1 MNRLKQV
8 ISILSMAVLIL
19 ATGIVVTPTPVNAQ
33 EENKDIHIT
42 LLATSDIHGRSMPWD
57 YAVDG
62 PNLTGSLTQ
71 LYTIIKDI
79 RHDNPNTILL
89 ENGDL
94 IQDNSAELFNDQ
106 PQSPMMVAVNEM
118 GYEAWTYGNHE
129 FNFGLDVLDK
139 VSSQFNG
146 ARLAGNVYK
155 ENGERY
161 LPAYTII
168 EREGVKIGVIGMVT
182 PLITEYEKG
191 TNHLDGLVIK
201 NPIEETKKAVKEL
214 EGKVDVMIGLMH
226 MGLENEN
233 GVPGTGV
240 KEMANAIPEL
250 AAIFAGHN
258 HVLINKEDVNGVFIT
273 EPNKYGTHISRIDLT
288 FTRQGEQL
296 ELKEK
301 DASTIPVKKEDGTF
315 VQSDKELEETLKPY
329 HEFAR
334 EDANIEVAQLK
345 GTNLVP
351 KNEIKGIPT
360 VHIQE
365 TPLSDFFHEVMLHY
379 SKADVVAHQID
390 NDKASLDVGP
400 IKKKDIAYNYQFA
413 GGEVSVYEVTGKDL
427 KDYMEWAVG
436 YFNST
441 RDGDVTISF
450 DKTRRSSKY
459 STNDYFGNVKY
470 DIDLTEQPGNR
481 IKNLRKLDG
490 TPIKMEDNLKL
501 GMNSYRMDFLVSK
514 GQALEGRKFNMIWS
528 SKEES
533 AYGETG
539 GTIRNLAIRYLKEEM
554 NGVYEPVIQ
563 NNWKIIGVDTK
574 SPARAA
580 VVELINKDI
589 LAIPTTEDGK
599 YTNIASINVKDVIT
613 KEEIKELATKANV
626 DASQFAGVKTTG
638 EFYQKLVKAMNNPK
652 AEQGQDKPG
661 EKPEDPS
668 KPAPDKSKP
677 VVTQPESPK
686 GIVTAYHLN
695 VRSKPS
701 NSGKVM
707 GTISKNTEIAILGEV
722 QGWYKIAYQ
731 DKTGYVYSKY
741 VKIKK

>member
-1 MNRLKQV
+1 MNQLKQV

-19 ATGIVVTPTPVNAQ
+19 ATGIAFTPTPVNAQ
-33 EENKDIHIT
+33 EEDKDIHIT

-79 RHDNPNTILL
+79 RHENPNTILL

-258 HVLINKEDVNGVFIT
+258 HVLINKEEVNGVFIT

-296 ELKEK
+296 VLKEK

-315 VQSDKELEETLKPY
+315 VESDKELEETLKPY

-413 GGEVSVYEVTGKDL
+413 GGEVSVYEVTGIDL

-599 YTNIASINVKDVIT
+599 YTNIASINVKDAIT
-613 KEEIKELATKANV
+613 KEEIKELAAKANI

-652 AEQGQDKPG
+652 PDQEKDKPG
-661 EKPEDPS
+661 EKPANPS

-677 VVTQPESPK
+677 VVTQPETPK

-701 NSGKVM
+701 NSGKVI
-707 GTISKNTEIAILGEV
+707 GTISKNTEITILGEV
-722 QGWYKIAYQ
+722 QGWYKISYQ